1 MRNGPLV
8 VIGDTLL
15 DVDIDGSAG
24 RLAPDAPVPV
34 VDCQTERHRAGG
46 AGLAA
51 TLAAASGA
59 EVVLVTALGRDAH
72 AERLRAL
79 TAGRIQ
85 VIALPL
91 HGTTPAKIRVRAA
104 GQPLVRLDAG
114 DGRLAPGPLP
124 AAARCALEA
133 AGAVLISDYG
143 RGMAAHP
150 ALAPLLARAG
160 REIPVVWDP
169 HPRGPA
175 VAAGT
180 RLATP
185 SQAEARTF
193 AAALPGDRAVA
204 GRPLGQAARD
214 AAGLARAWGTAVA
227 VTLGP
232 GGALLSAGDSAPL
245 LIPGAGRGGPAGDT
259 CGAGDCFAAAAAV
272 ALRGGAVLPEA
283 VETAVRS
290 ATGYVQSGG
299 AAATPGRTYHAGA
312 PRPRAQ
318 DAEHAPGAAGGP
330 RGIGS
335 SGAGE
340 EDGWAAVSRARAAGC
355 SIVAAGGC
363 FDVLHAGHVQML
375 RQARG
380 LGDFLVVCLNSDAS
394 VRALKGPG
402 RPLVRA
408 ADRAGVL
415 LGLGSVD
422 AVVVF
427 DEPEPSAVLG
437 RLRPQ
442 VWVKGAD
449 YARGELAE
457 AAVVRRHGGEVVLLP
472 YTGVHSTSQIV
483 AAARGGP
490 A

>member
-1 MRNGPLV
+1 MCSSDL
-8 VIGDTLL
+8 
-15 DVDIDGSAG
+15 
-24 RLAPDAPVPV
+24 
-34 VDCQTERHRAGG
+34 
-46 AGLAA
+46 
-51 TLAAASGA
+51 
-59 EVVLVTALGRDAH
+59 
-72 AERLRAL
+72 
-79 TAGRIQ
+79 
-85 VIALPL
+85 
-91 HGTTPAKIRVRAA
+91 IRVRAA

-124 AAARCALEA
+124 AAARRALAA
-133 AGAVLISDYG
+133 AGAVLVSDYG

-150 ALAPLLARAG
+150 DLAPLLRRAG
-160 REIPVVWDP
+160 RDIPVVWDP

-193 AAALPGDRAVA
+193 AAALPGGRAGPG
-204 GRPLGQAARD
+204 GRLGQASRD
-214 AAGLARAWGTAVA
+214 AAELARAWGSAVS

-232 GGALLSAGDSAPL
+232 GGALLSAGHGAPL
-245 LIPGAGRGGPAGDT
+245 VIPAGTGDGGPAADT
-259 CGAGDCFAAAAAV
+259 CGAGDCFAAAAAL
-272 ALRGGAVLPEA
+272 ALRDGAVLPEA

-299 AAATPGRTYHAGA
+299 AAATPGRSYYAGA
-312 PRPRAQ
+312 PPWQHRDTPYAR
-318 DAEHAPGAAGGP
+318 GAARGGHSDT
-330 RGIGS
+330 GS
-335 SGAGE
+335 SRAGLR
-340 EDGWAAVSRARAAGC
+340 DGWTAVSRARAAGC
-355 SIVAAGGC
+355 SVVAAGGC

-394 VRALKGPG
+394 VRALKGPD

-408 ADRAGVL
+408 ADRASVL

-427 DEPEPSAVLG
+427 DEPDPSVVLD

-442 VWVKGAD
+442 VWVKGGD